1 MSEDGMSDIVERLLA
16 DKSEP
21 TIYENVVR
29 KIPATALEVEA
40 AHEITRLRAAL
51 ESERERCAKVADEM
65 AEAAQ
70 DGIDILT
77 KNGMAD
83 ITGRHAVLGRMA
95 KNIAADIRALPP
107 PEGKP

>member
-1 MSEDGMSDIVERLLA
+1 MSDIVERLRNQARGA
-16 DKSEP
+16 DK
-21 TIYENVVR
+21 TDAFTYGDFLR
-29 KIPATALEVEA
+29 EVA
-40 AHEITRLRAAL
+40 AEVSRLRAAL

-83 ITGRHAVLGRMA
+83 ITGRHAALGRMA
-95 KNIAADIRALPP
+95 KNIAASIRALPR
-107 PEGKP
+107 PEWKP